1 MRVIKVEYKFPS
13 ATAKIN
19 CEVVI
24 MIVSLQGMYVKRVE
38 FIVERATPKV
48 YRKNDKMQ
56 INNTSRDDCVI
67 LLRVCARENTIWVTL
82 QSL

>member
-38 FIVERATPKV
+38 FIVKRATSKV
-48 YRKNDKMQ
+48 HSKIDIMI
-56 INNTSRDDCVI
+56 INNTSRDD
-67 LLRVCARENTIWVTL
+67 
-82 QSL
+82 